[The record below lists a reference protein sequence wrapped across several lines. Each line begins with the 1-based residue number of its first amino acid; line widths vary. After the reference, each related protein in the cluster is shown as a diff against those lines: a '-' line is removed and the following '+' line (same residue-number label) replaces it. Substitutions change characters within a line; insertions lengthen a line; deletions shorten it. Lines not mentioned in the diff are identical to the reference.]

1 MILEKV
7 QVFKIRHMPETPL
20 KVQNHVNQSD
30 DGPHKMLSV
39 EKKYRALPQLKRKQ
53 KLAQKHKI
61 LHQYKNHAKTR
72 TASSRSE
79 LGCTRA
85 HAWQALLEQ
94 GCQGGSHF
102 FFSLLQVLFVSFFCE
117 CFLPFFILTFYVTFL
132 LSYFHKFL
140 LCKDKLDGSMISIM
154 IIRPAQLAEL
164 SRREFN
170 PDFFL
175 IARMLCFL

>member
-30 DGPHKMLSV
+30 DEPHKMLSV

-53 KLAQKHKI
+53 KLVQKHKI
-61 LHQYKNHAKTR
+61 LLQYKNHAKTR
-72 TASSRSE
+72 TPSSRSE

-94 GCQGGSHF
+94 GCQGESHF

-164 SRREFN
+164 SRSELN

-175 IARMLCFL
+175 IARMLSFL

>member
-7 QVFKIRHMPETPL
+7 QVFKIRHMQETPL

-53 KLAQKHKI
+53 KLLQKHKI
-61 LHQYKNHAKTR
+61 LLQFKNNAKTR
-72 TASSRSE
+72 TPSSRSE

-102 FFSLLQVLFVSFFCE
+102 SLLQVLFVFFCE
-117 CFLPFFILTFYVTFL
+117 CVLPFFLLTFFVTFL
-132 LSYFHKFL
+132 HSYFHKFL
-140 LCKDKLDGSMISIM
+140 LCKDKLDGSMISII
-154 IIRPAQLAEL
+154 IIRPAQLAAL
-164 SRREFN
+164 SRSEFN

-175 IARMLCFL
+175 IARMLSFL

>member
-53 KLAQKHKI
+53 KLVQKHKI
-61 LHQYKNHAKTR
+61 LLQYKNHAKTR

-117 CFLPFFILTFYVTFL
+117 CFLPFFILTFFFTIL
-132 LSYFHKFL
+132 HSYFHKFL

-164 SRREFN
+164 SRSEFN

-175 IARMLCFL
+175 IARMLSFL